1 MTYDI
6 HPDFRVGMGVPINAF
21 TLALGPLLP
30 RLAAWITSR
39 ARGFTYQSRRI
50 ASFDGVEI
58 PVEIA
63 VPDGAPDGV
72 GDGAPCLLY
81 FHGGAFFIGGAPQNK
96 NVAFGIGA
104 AAQCRCVY
112 VDYRLSGKYPF
123 PYGVED
129 CYAALKWIHAHAD
142 ELGIDA
148 QRVVVYGESA
158 GGALAAA
165 VAQMARD
172 RGEVPV
178 HAQML
183 IYPVTDCS
191 ASTES
196 ARTFTDTPIWRA
208 DANQKMW
215 QVYLRNSRPPYSPY
229 ASPMLAKS
237 LSGLPPAYVET
248 AEFDPL
254 RDEGIAYARRLQ
266 ADGVDVTLVE
276 TKRTVHGYDMIT
288 HNEIVQ
294 QSLQR
299 RVAFLRQL
307 LSAPPE
313 RTV

>member
-1 MTYDI
+1 
-6 HPDFRVGMGVPINAF
+6 
-21 TLALGPLLP
+21 
-30 RLAAWITSR
+30 
-39 ARGFTYQSRRI
+39 
-50 ASFDGVEI
+50 VET
-58 PVEIA
+58 A
-63 VPDGAPDGV
+63 VPDGMLAGAGDGA

-96 NVAFGIGA
+96 NMAFGIGA
-104 AAQCRCVY
+104 AAQCKSVY

-123 PYGVED
+123 PHGVED
-129 CYAALKWIHAHAD
+129 CYAALKWIYAHAD

-165 VAQMARD
+165 VSQMARD
-172 RGEVPV
+172 RGEVQV
-178 HAQML
+178 HAQMM

-191 ASTES
+191 ASTQS
-196 ARTFTDTPIWRA
+196 ARTFTNTPIWRA
-208 DANQKMW
+208 AANEKMW

-237 LSGLPPAYVET
+237 LHGLPPAYVET

-266 ADGVDVTLVE
+266 ADGVEVTLVE
-276 TKRTVHGYDMIT
+276 TKRTVHGYDMIKN
-288 HNEIVQ
+288 NEIVQ

-299 RVAFLRQL
+299 RVEFLRGVLGGGNSSWGQQPSGKG
-307 LSAPPE
+307 SAS
-313 RTV
+313 